1 VRVRKSFPASSF
13 RFRVPE
19 SLSVVLCESS
29 VSLWLTIHEKAFTT
43 ETQRHREPL
52 RFTERRISEM
62 TFEESLAYLLSLG
75 HETLAI
81 KLGLA
86 NTDTLLAALGNP
98 QKHFPS
104 VQIAGTNGKGSTAVM
119 LDSICRAAGIRT
131 GLFTSPHL
139 ISITERVSIDG
150 QQISRDDF
158 ARLTSD
164 VKTAAEELLKQ
175 RRLETL
181 PTFFEH
187 VTAIALRAFCEAK
200 VEVAILETGLGG
212 RLDSTTAA
220 GAEIVAITP
229 IAMDHEEYLGDTLAR
244 IAAEKAAII
253 RPEVTAVVAWQ
264 PPEALEVILKECERC
279 RIEPRLIPDIM
290 IFSKAFPQLGDH
302 NSQILPQATEDGRIC
317 VALRTSHQHFESVC
331 LGLRGRHQMIN
342 AMVAISLAEALREC
356 GFEISG
362 DAVKCGIETATHPGR
377 LEFWEGPPRILFD
390 GAHNPASA
398 RALRDFLDEFVKEP
412 ITMIFG
418 AMRDKALSE
427 MAATL
432 FPKARAVILTEVDD
446 PRAASV
452 EALKGATPNEC
463 VQANVHQATSIK
475 EALRIAREITAA
487 DGLICITGSL
497 YLIGAVQEV
506 LPHQSESA
514 AN

>member
-1 VRVRKSFPASSF
+1 
-13 RFRVPE
+13 
-19 SLSVVLCESS
+19 
-29 VSLWLTIHEKAFTT
+29 
-43 ETQRHREPL
+43 
-52 RFTERRISEM
+52 M
-62 TFEESLAYLLSLG
+62 TFEQSLSYLLSLG

-86 NTDTLLAALGNP
+86 NTERLLGALGNP

-164 VKTAAEELLKQ
+164 VKTAAEELLNEG
-175 RRLETL
+175 RLETL

-187 VTAIALRAFCEAK
+187 VTAMALLAFYEAK
-200 VEVAILETGLGG
+200 VDLAILETGLGG

-229 IAMDHEEYLGDTLAR
+229 IAMDHEEYLGDTLAK

-279 RIEPRLIPDIM
+279 RIEPRLIPDIST
-290 IFSKAFPQLGDH
+290 IFSLSSPHKSGAP
-302 NSQILPQATEDGRIC
+302 NSQILPQATEDGRLC

-342 AMVAISLAEALREC
+342 ATVAVSLAEALRER

-390 GAHNPASA
+390 DAHNPASA

-475 EALRIAREITAA
+475 EALRIAREITVA